1 MTPPQTP
8 RPRPAGSP
16 FRDPVPPVIPTF
28 EVGDRVT
35 HDKQG
40 MGRVVEVQA
49 DAVVVDFNDRPAAG
63 PLAVHQAQQAL
74 TFARGA
80 GNP

>member
-1 MTPPQTP
+1 MTPPQNP

-16 FRDPVPPVIPTF
+16 FRDPAPPVVETF

-49 DAVVVDFNDRPAAG
+49 DAVVVNFNDRPLRV
-63 PLAVHQAQQAL
+63 LAPYTKL
-74 TFARGA
+74 SKL
-80 GNP
+80 

>member
-40 MGRVVEVQA
+40 MGRVLEVQA
-49 DAVVVDFNDRPAAG
+49 DAVVVDFNDRPLRVLS
-63 PLAVHQAQQAL
+63 PYTKLSKL
-74 TFARGA
+74 
-80 GNP
+80 